1 MSLLTRC
8 PACTTLY
15 RVVPDQLRISQGW
28 VKCGQC
34 GEIFDA
40 SQHLIEAFTETEAVS
55 SDVHE
60 PALDVPAADVL
71 ADERIDPSIEE
82 PMQMPTASELD
93 AVLDPGLS
101 LDHEPLTD
109 LVMDAGLNSREGAS
123 SVAVETLTETS
134 AERVE
139 IPDWQALR
147 PSMENES
154 TLDTD
159 TDTDLDQLS
168 FLNPARGPS
177 FWQRPLVRVVLLLL
191 CVLLGLGL
199 LAQWVYQERDRLAAM
214 RPDLKP
220 TLEIFCRPL
229 NCSVRAL
236 QRIDALVVDTAS
248 FNKIQTDVYR
258 LSFTVKNLSGLAL
271 ALPSVEVTLTDL
283 QDQVVLRRV
292 LSPQDLSVAADIL
305 AAGTE
310 WPVSAAVRV
319 VSDAATPR
327 VVGYRVMAFYP

>member
-1 MSLLTRC
+1 MTRVSKKLRSFLRSIISL
-8 PACTTLY
+8 
-15 RVVPDQLRISQGW
+15 IQGNGFSSLGNKVSRPIW
-28 VKCGQC
+28 V
-34 GEIFDA
+34 A
-40 SQHLIEAFTETEAVS
+40 RRLATVS
-55 SDVHE
+55 YTH
-60 PALDVPAADVL
+60 LDVYK
-71 ADERIDPSIEE
+71 R
-82 PMQMPTASELD
+82 Q
-93 AVLDPGLS
+93 
-101 LDHEPLTD
+101 
-109 LVMDAGLNSREGAS
+109 
-123 SVAVETLTETS
+123 
-134 AERVE
+134 
-139 IPDWQALR
+139 
-147 PSMENES
+147 
-154 TLDTD
+154 
-159 TDTDLDQLS
+159 
-168 FLNPARGPS
+168 
-177 FWQRPLVRVVLLLL
+177 
-191 CVLLGLGL
+191 
-199 LAQWVYQERDRLAAM
+199 
-214 RPDLKP
+214 
-220 TLEIFCRPL
+220 PL